1 MLVPFAS
8 NMLALRLARNLN
20 TTSNQVGVSA
30 QRLSSGSRITKSGDD
45 PAGASLAKS
54 LQNDSRLM
62 ITAIR
67 NANDALSVTNIADAG
82 LAEISSI
89 ISRMSELALQ
99 SSNGSYTNVQRSS
112 LQLEF
117 AALGSEIDR
126 ISQTVTFNDLPLL
139 SNSSAFTAQIGI
151 DGNAQ
156 SRITIDSVLATTSFL
171 ALGSGSSLTYSL
183 SGATT
188 LDAVSASRLAYSAL
202 DTAADSVNLQQGVI
216 GAVSGRLSSAIDFL
230 SVARENILAAE
241 AQINDVN
248 LAEEFANFTK
258 LSVLQNVQVS
268 LSAQANQQPALV
280 ASLLKDVGK
289 LV

>member
-45 PAGASLAKS
+45 PAGAALAKS

-89 ISRMSELALQ
+89 ISRMAELALQ

-230 SVARENILAAE
+230 SVTRENILAAE

>member
-8 NMLALRLARNLN
+8 NMLALRLGRNLN

-89 ISRMSELALQ
+89 ISRMAELALQ

-230 SVARENILAAE
+230 SVTRENILAAE

-280 ASLLKDVGK
+280 ANLLKDVGK